1 MPVLSEARWA
11 STGATTTI
19 TWSFAASNYAS
30 LEASYS
36 GYKPFE
42 SSINAAYAA
51 TIEAAFAA
59 WEAVANIDFVR
70 VTDAASV
77 NIRVG
82 NITIDGRAA
91 PGETSTLGTAHTW
104 WSGGLYRAAQVY
116 FDVDAYDDNN
126 LYHIAVHEIGHA
138 IGLGHTPLSSAV
150 MYHLQNPLNESG
162 VLSADDIE
170 GVTALYGARVIGGV
184 STGLAAAAGNIL
196 RSSNGPLASELADRV
211 ASGTLTI
218 AQATAE
224 LIKAA
229 DATTSVATLAYQFF
243 TGKIPSAGGMDYL
256 VSPSGPNPN
265 NLNAAYYQNFNLE
278 NRYINFA
285 VNLGKEGEGKAQ
297 FSAAYGGLTL
307 TQATQKAYDEI
318 FGLTP
323 SDAKVAALL
332 SGGRDLYFEAYGRDG
347 LNGIGT
353 KAAMVGWLMAEAE
366 KADVGMYARA
376 NAAFLADLADGAAF
390 AVDLIGTYGRP
401 EFDYAG

>member
-1 MPVLSEARWA
+1 M
-11 STGATTTI
+11 
-19 TWSFAASNYAS
+19 
-30 LEASYS
+30 
-36 GYKPFE
+36 
-42 SSINAAYAA
+42 
-51 TIEAAFAA
+51 
-59 WEAVANIDFVR
+59 
-70 VTDAASV
+70 
-77 NIRVG
+77 
-82 NITIDGRAA
+82 
-91 PGETSTLGTAHTW
+91 
-104 WSGGLYRAAQVY
+104 
-116 FDVDAYDDNN
+116 
-126 LYHIAVHEIGHA
+126 
-138 IGLGHTPLSSAV
+138 
-150 MYHLQNPLNESG
+150 
-162 VLSADDIE
+162 
-170 GVTALYGARVIGGV
+170 
-184 STGLAAAAGNIL
+184 AAAAGNIL

-243 TGKIPSAGGMDYL
+243 TGKIPSAGGIDYL

-265 NLNAAYYQNFNLE
+265 NLNAAYYQSFNLE

-347 LNGIGT
+347 VNGIGT

-376 NAAFLADLADGAAF
+376 NAAFLTDLADGAAF